1 MLFEEHEYLILQFID
16 VLKLIKE
23 EIFIL
28 VQDVLYPIA
37 CLQELKQ
44 LKAVLLHAQANLPD

>member
-16 VLKLIKE
+16 ILEFIKE
-23 EIFIL
+23 EVFVL
-28 VQDVLYPIA
+28 VQDVLDPISR
-37 CLQELKQ
+37 LQELKQ